1 MAWDTRWQMACW
13 IHQRPGASLAAL
25 IIPAA
30 LMGAFVGWA
39 FMVSLDGGGQAVDWL
54 LVVLPA
60 LLFMLTGFL
69 NWAIGAWSARLA
81 LRRVH

>member
-1 MAWDTRWQMACW
+1 MADGMLDSPAPRSEP
-13 IHQRPGASLAAL
+13 RSL
-25 IIPAA
+25 IVPAA
-30 LMGAFVGWA
+30 LMGAFMDWG
-39 FMVSLDGGGQAVDWL
+39 FMVALDGGGHAVDWL

-60 LLFMLTGFL
+60 LLFMFTGFA